1 MKKRKS
7 GILLHITSLPSAFGI
22 GDLGPESR
30 RFADFLSESLQSC
43 WQVLPLNPTDEVYGN
58 SPYSGPS
65 SYAGNP
71 LLISPELMKDAGYIS
86 AADLNRKTRFE
97 AGSVDYG
104 EVTGYK
110 DGLFK
115 IAFAN
120 ARSHLPRDSEFAEF
134 SLKQK
139 HWLDDYALYASLK
152 GALKFNS
159 WSALPPLLRDRDEKA
174 LGEWREKAESE
185 ILYHKFLQYLF
196 FGQWN
201 SLKKYANDREIEII
215 GDIPYYINYDSS
227 EVWTHPELFKLD
239 EDKTPEFVSG
249 VPPDYF
255 SKTGQLWGNPVY
267 NWDLIK
273 VTGFDWW
280 KNRIG
285 HNLALFD
292 HLRLDH
298 FRGFASYWEVQAGEK
313 TALNGKWVD
322 LDAASFFDTIFS
334 CFDKSRF
341 IAEDLGYITP
351 DVKEII
357 KRYDLPGMKI
367 LLFGFG
373 DDFPY
378 GDYLPKNYT
387 NTNCV
392 VYTGTHDNN
401 TVMGWWNEDAGKTE
415 KERFYKYIG
424 RKPGVREVNWEFI
437 GLAMSS
443 IADTSIIPMQDVL
456 GLGAEAKMNK
466 PSTKSGNWKWR
477 LQPNNTEA
485 KLTKKLREITEINS
499 RG

>member
-7 GILLHITSLPSAFGI
+7 GILLHITSLPSPFGI
-22 GDLGPESR
+22 GDLGLESR
-30 RFADFLSESLQSC
+30 RFADFLSESLQSY
-43 WQVLPLNPTDEVYGN
+43 WQVLPLNPTDEMYGN

-97 AGSVDYG
+97 AGSVNYR
-104 EVTGYK
+104 EVSGYK
-110 DGLFK
+110 NELFE

-120 ARSHLPRDSEFAEF
+120 ARSHLPRNSEFIEF

-159 WSALPPLLRDRDEKA
+159 WSALPTDFRDRDERS

-196 FGQWN
+196 FSQWN
-201 SLKKYANDREIEII
+201 SLKKYANDRGIEII

-267 NWDLIK
+267 NWDLLK
-273 VTGFDWW
+273 ATGFEWW
-280 KNRIG
+280 KKRIG
-285 HNLALFD
+285 HNLAFFD

-298 FRGFASYWEVQAGEK
+298 FRGFVSYWEVKAGEK

-322 LDAASFFDTIFS
+322 LDAVSFFDAIFS

-351 DVKEII
+351 NVKEII
-357 KRYDLPGMKI
+357 KRYDLPGMKV
-367 LLFGFG
+367 LLFAFG

-387 NTNCV
+387 NTNCI

-401 TVMGWWNEDAGKTE
+401 TVMGWWNGDAGKTE

-424 RKPGVREVNWEFI
+424 RKIGVSEVNWEFI

-443 IADTSIIPMQDVL
+443 IADTSIIPMQDIL

-466 PSTKSGNWKWR
+466 PSTKTGNWEWR
-477 LQPNNTEA
+477 LKPNHIEGD
-485 KLTKKLREITEINS
+485 LTKKLREITETNN